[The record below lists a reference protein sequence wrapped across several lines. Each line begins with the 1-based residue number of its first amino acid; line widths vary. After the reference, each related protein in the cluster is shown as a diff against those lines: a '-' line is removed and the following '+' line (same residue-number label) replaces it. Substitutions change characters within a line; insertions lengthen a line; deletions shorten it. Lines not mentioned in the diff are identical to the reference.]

1 MGVFDHFVK
10 LSLKGSKERSGASK
24 IKSSTENSASMIY
37 KSFIL
42 ELFILV
48 LTLQSYIVNIKNKT
62 QSSYQSLVLTLY
74 FAMS

>member
-10 LSLKGSKERSGASK
+10 LALKGSKERSGASK

-42 ELFILV
+42 ELFILA